1 MTVATSN
8 ISIRLS
14 TQNAEA
20 VKAALEQLRRNGLA
34 VLKTI
39 ELTAARADASGGPIA
54 FCAAG
59 AVTYVAAW
67 RAKPETD
74 LIGLIT
80 DRLAARGARA
90 REASSRSNFKPG
102 KPAG

>member
-14 TQNAEA
+14 TQNAAA
-20 VKAALEQLRRNGLA
+20 VKAALDQISRNGLA
-34 VLKTI
+34 ALKKI
-39 ELTAARADASGGPIA
+39 EVAAERADASGPIVSA
-54 FCAAG
+54 AAG
-59 AVTYVAAW
+59 AVAYVVVW

-90 REASSRSNFKPG
+90 RAASSRSNFRSG
-102 KPAG
+102 KTAG